1 MTGMAGNGWKLLDMT
16 GIAGNCLKWQEWLE
30 IAGNSKNSWNGRK
43 LQELLDIAGKG
54 YKRAGNWWKWLEWLE
69 MAGNAWKWL
78 DMAWKGWIWFEMD
91 GMAGMMKMTMMMV
104 KNKMGLPYHRF
115 DEVLLWKEEGL
126 TGFSKG
132 QSRGLVT
139 LARYSHSVGQE
150 WVKSLGTN
158 WILVNAAKWYIT
170 IYILM
175 KWVSKRISL
184 YNDFHNE

>member
-1 MTGMAGNGWKLLDMT
+1 MTGMAGNGWKLLKMP
-16 GIAGNCLKWQEWLE
+16 GIAGNCLKWQELLE
-30 IAGNSKNSWNGRK
+30 IAGNSKNG
-43 LQELLDIAGKG
+43 
-54 YKRAGNWWKWLEWLE
+54 WKWLEWLE

-115 DEVLLWKEEGL
+115 DCVLLWKEEGL